1 MQAAHCRI
9 LDMATA
15 AANPI
20 TKSVHYGVNDLAWT
34 GLSVWTWRRWAYD
47 GKIASVKAGKRL
59 LIPASE
65 VERILNEGLRPAL
78 TPSEVAR

>member
-1 MQAAHCRI
+1 MTTEAAS
-9 LDMATA
+9 T
-15 AANPI
+15 I
-20 TKSVHYGVNDLAWT
+20 TKAVHYAVTDLAWT

-65 VERILNEGLRPAL
+65 VERIMREGLRPAL
-78 TPSEVAR
+78 AASGVAR